1 MSNKELVIKIIEK
14 LGGKENI
21 LSVENCMTR
30 LRVNIKDIKQ
40 VNIAEIKKLEG
51 VLGVVESDGVQ
62 VVVGPGKSA
71 KLCTIMK
78 EDLGLKE
85 DSQNVGDWEANKEK
99 IKSGQKQNGFKK
111 ALKTIGE
118 IFVPLIPAIIAAGIF
133 NGFAG
138 LITNLQ
144 STGGL
149 SADSNVWNTIRLF
162 LSLMGGGFLSYFA
175 IFTGMNAAKQF
186 GATPAFGG
194 MIGAMS
200 IMPGINDI
208 SQLFGLYNE
217 EVALKS
223 ILTTGKGGVIGVI
236 IGVYLLAII
245 EKKIRKMV
253 PDVLDVILTPML
265 TLIISTIIFVVIRM
279 PLSGFASDW
288 LVAGLGLLINST
300 NPIVSVISGYVLS
313 ALFLPMVLLGLPHG
327 LIQIYALQL
336 EALGGV
342 SLFPVLAMAGGGQVG
357 AAIAIYIKAKKVN
370 NQSLTQ
376 VITGAL
382 PAGILG
388 IGEPLIYGVTL
399 PLGKP
404 FITAGLGA
412 GFGGAYAML
421 THVMAN
427 AWGPSGIVA
436 VSLIQPQ
443 SMLNFLIGL
452 LIAYIGGFILT
463 HLFIKE
469 SDIKNA

>member
-1 MSNKELVIKIIEK
+1 MSNKELVVKIIEK

-30 LRVNIKDIKQ
+30 LRLDIKDIES
-40 VNIAEIKKLEG
+40 VNIAELKKLEG
-51 VLGVVESDGVQ
+51 VLGVVEDDGVQ
-62 VVVGPGKSA
+62 VVVGPGKSS

-78 EDLGLKE
+78 EDLGIKE
-85 DSQNVGDWEANKEK
+85 ITQNVGDWEANKAK
-99 IKSGQKQNGFKK
+99 LKSGQKQNGLKK

-144 STGGL
+144 STGSL
-149 SADSNVWNTIRLF
+149 AADSNVWNTIRQF

-175 IFTGMNAAKQF
+175 IFTGINAAKKF

-194 MIGAMS
+194 MLGAMS
-200 IMPGINDI
+200 LMANINDI
-208 SQLFGLYNE
+208 SKIFGLYNE

-236 IGVYLLAII
+236 IGVFILSIV
-245 EKKIRKMV
+245 EKKIRKII
-253 PDVLDVILTPML
+253 PDVLDIILTPML
-265 TLIISTIIFVVIRM
+265 TLTISTIIFVMIIM
-279 PLSGFASDW
+279 PLSGFVSDW

-300 NPIVSVISGYVLS
+300 NPVVSVISGYVLS
-313 ALFLPMVLLGLPHG
+313 ALFLPMVLLGLHHG
-327 LIQIYALQL
+327 LIPIYALQL

-342 SLFPVLAMAGGGQVG
+342 SLFPVLAMAGAGQVG
-357 AAIAIYIKAKKVN
+357 AAIAIYIKAKKVKN
-370 NQSLTQ
+370 ESLAQ
-376 VITGAL
+376 IITGAL
-382 PAGILG
+382 PAGVLG

-412 GFGGAYAML
+412 GFGGAYAMFS
-421 THVMAN
+421 HVMAN

-436 VSLIQPQ
+436 IPLMQPQ
-443 SMLNFLIGL
+443 SMLNFFIGL
-452 LIAYIGGFILT
+452 VIAYIGGFILT
-463 HLFIKE
+463 QLFIKE
-469 SDIKNA
+469 ADVKNV